1 MKAVKEK
8 YKKVLT
14 TNLYHGA
21 KSIYET
27 NLESDVAI
35 VLGNEKEGIS
45 QELMAYSDGNIL
57 IPIHGMS
64 ESLNVSVA
72 TSIIVFEASRQRMN
86 AGCYNHEFDLSKPQI
101 SETWQN
107 YLQQAR
113 PRIYEKDAKLL
124 NHMVNEKMEQK
135 KS

>member
-1 MKAVKEK
+1 MKIEGL
-8 YKKVLT
+8 KV
-14 TNLYHGA
+14 NQPD
-21 KSIYET
+21 KI
-27 NLESDVAI
+27 
-35 VLGNEKEGIS
+35 
-45 QELMAYSDGNIL
+45 QF
-57 IPIHGMS
+57 
-64 ESLNVSVA
+64 
-72 TSIIVFEASRQRMN
+72 FEASRQRMN